1 MAELAQAAAVLAGF
15 EDRTRHKMALRLL
28 PFLFLL
34 YIVNFVDE
42 PWVCRDRDGA
52 RPRLQRPHVWSHRAA
67 LASEKS

>member
-15 EDRTRHKMALRLL
+15 EDRTRHKIALRLL

-52 RPRLQRPHVWSHRAA
+52 RPRVWSRGWDFC
-67 LASEKS
+67 LVWEICG